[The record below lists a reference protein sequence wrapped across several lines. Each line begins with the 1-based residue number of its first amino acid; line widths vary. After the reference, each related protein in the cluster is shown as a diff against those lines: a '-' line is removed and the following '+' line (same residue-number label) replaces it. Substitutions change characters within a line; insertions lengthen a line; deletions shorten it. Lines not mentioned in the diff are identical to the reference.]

1 MGFGLQIVVDTTAA
15 RAKLTRVGQRFDEKK
30 YLNLIGV
37 ALLYWV
43 DQNFKKEG
51 IEIKWRPLSP
61 NTIAARRKNGRGA
74 KILQDTGR
82 LKMSFIDKYSVYGD
96 QWVQVGSND
105 PRAEWHHKGTRP
117 YTIRPVR
124 AKMLRFMTTNGWA
137 FAKEIHHPGLPSRP
151 LLPSER
157 AASDIAMKTMNA
169 FVQTVI
175 DEANRT

>member
-43 DQNFKKEG
+43 DQNFRKEG

-82 LKMSFIDKYSVYGD
+82 LKMSFIDKYSVY
-96 QWVQVGSND
+96 
-105 PRAEWHHKGTRP
+105 
-117 YTIRPVR
+117 
-124 AKMLRFMTTNGWA
+124 
-137 FAKEIHHPGLPSRP
+137 
-151 LLPSER
+151 
-157 AASDIAMKTMNA
+157 
-169 FVQTVI
+169 
-175 DEANRT
+175 